1 MEHDGID
8 PSTDSEP
15 SFYSSLIDRAGLSTY
30 DVAFLDKI
38 YETMPDVLSI
48 ALSSDDPIVFES
60 AFEKLADISNLERDE
75 LLTILDSLRSAA
87 DSSSDFSRQDS
98 FVLEDLVFSITD
110 SASRRISF
118 IGFRGS
124 ADHVRLPKAVP
135 YGGCNYRLTAMAPY
149 AFSGLSSIRS
159 VSIPDSVASIGYRA
173 FNGCSGLQTIAI
185 PSSVRSIGFRAF
197 EGCLSL
203 SRIDVDPSN
212 NSYCSDSQGILY
224 RRVP

>member
-1 MEHDGID
+1 MEHDGTD
-8 PSTDSEP
+8 PIIDSEP
-15 SFYSSLIDRAGLSTY
+15 SFYNSLIDRAGLSIS

-38 YETMPDVLSI
+38 YDAMPDVLSI
-48 ALSSDDPIVFES
+48 ALSSEDPIVFES
-60 AFEKLADISNLERDE
+60 AFEKLAGISDLERDE
-75 LLTILDSLRSAA
+75 LLTILDSLRSAS
-87 DSSSDFSRQDS
+87 DSSSDFSPQVS
-98 FVLEDLVFSITD
+98 FVLDDLVFSITD

-124 ADHVRLPKAVP
+124 SDHVRLPKAVL
-135 YGGCNYRLTAMAPY
+135 YGGCNYRLTAIAPY
-149 AFSGLSSIRS
+149 AFSGLSFIRS

-173 FNGCSGLQTIAI
+173 FNGCSGLLTITI

-212 NSYCSDSQGILY
+212 DSYCSDGLGILY
-224 RRVP
+224 RRDP